1 MSKFLVKGGRPL
13 KGTVKVSGSKNATL
27 PIMCAA
33 LLANDKVVL
42 KNVPRISDV
51 DTMRTVFKAL
61 SVKTSWKGKVGTP
74 DGNTLVIDPR
84 SLKSAQITHD
94 LVSRM
99 RASSLLLGPLT
110 ARCGKAS
117 LAFPGGCVLGK
128 RSMNAHTDGL
138 RQFKAEVTESE
149 KGIKV
154 KGPLKSGII
163 IMPEMSVTATENMIM
178 AAVLT
183 KGLTEIHLAACEPHV
198 QDLCHFLNHLGAKIS
213 GIGSNSLTIEG
224 VESLSG
230 GEYSVVSDYLEAGT
244 LALAAVLTGGEVT
257 LENVHRRD
265 LDFFFYK
272 LKEAGAKFKFDGT
285 SVTFKPVKKLK
296 AVNIKTGVHP
306 GFPTDLQAPFAVLM
320 TQADGM
326 SEVFETLFE
335 GRLAYLFELEKMGAK
350 VAFLNPHQAKIFGQT
365 ELKAVPIASCD
376 IRAGAAMVLAALI
389 ADGETEISNVIYI
402 DRGYEDLE
410 GKLTKLG
417 AKIERVE

>member
-1 MSKFLVKGGRPL
+1 MSKFLVKGGKSL
-13 KGTVKVSGSKNATL
+13 KGTMKISGSKNATL

-33 LLANDKVVL
+33 LLADSKVTL

-61 SVKTSWKGKVGTP
+61 GVKTTWKGP
-74 DGNTLVIDPR
+74 NTLEIDPR
-84 SLKSAQITHD
+84 GLKSAHITHD

-99 RASSLLLGPLT
+99 RASSLLMGPLL
-110 ARCGKAS
+110 ARLGKVN

-128 RSMNAHTDGL
+128 RSMSAHTNGL
-138 RQFKAEVTESE
+138 RQFKAEVLEDE
-149 KGIKV
+149 KGIRA

-163 IMPEMSVTATENMIM
+163 IMPEMSVTATENIIM

-183 KGLTEIHLAACEPHV
+183 KGISEIHLAACEPHV
-198 QDLCHFLNHLGAKIS
+198 QDLCHFLNSLGAKIS
-213 GIGSNSLTIEG
+213 GIGSNSLVIEG
-224 VESLSG
+224 VSSLCG
-230 GEYSVVSDYLEAGT
+230 GTYSVVSDYLEAGT
-244 LALAAVLTGGEVT
+244 LALAAILTKGEVT
-257 LENVHRRD
+257 LEGVNRRD

-272 LKEAGAKFKFDGT
+272 LKEAGAKFTFNGN
-285 SVTFKPVKKLK
+285 SVTFKPVKKLRP
-296 AVNIKTGVHP
+296 VDIKTAVHP

-320 TQADGM
+320 TQAEGL

-350 VAFLNPHQAKIFGQT
+350 VAFLNPHQAKIFGPT
-365 ELKAVPIASCD
+365 ALKGVPIASCD

-389 ADGETEISNVIYI
+389 AEGATEISNVVYI

-417 AKIERVE
+417 AKIERIAT